1 MEKADVIKLL
11 AIDDKPDNLTTLSA
25 VVRDALPRT
34 RVLIATN
41 GSAGIELAA
50 AEDPDVI
57 LLDIVMPG
65 MDGFEV
71 CRLLKADERIKDI
84 PVVFLTALKTD
95 TAGRVKA
102 LEVGGEGF
110 LAKPLETAELTAQI
124 KAMAKI
130 KAANRSRRTEKEHL
144 EALVEERTRE
154 MRESESRYRAMFA
167 NMASAN
173 CVDEIV
179 YEHGR
184 AVDYRIL
191 DVNPA
196 YERITGMRRQDAIG
210 ALASALYGLG
220 QAPFLDVCARVAETG
235 EPAEFETWFEPLQKY
250 LHITVGC
257 PKPGFFSTVFT
268 DITER
273 KRAEEKME
281 EQLHELQRWHN
292 VMLDR
297 EDRVIELKREVNE
310 LLAQAGKPPRY
321 SQEKS
326 FDRQGG
332 R

>member
-1 MEKADVIKLL
+1 MEKTDAIKLL

-25 VVRDALPRT
+25 VVREALPQT
-34 RVLIATN
+34 RVLTATN
-41 GSAGIELAA
+41 GPAGIELAA

-57 LLDIVMPG
+57 LLDILMPG

-71 CRLLKADERIKDI
+71 CRRLKADDRLKDI

-95 TAGRVKA
+95 IASRVKA
-102 LEVGGEGF
+102 LEDGAEGF

-124 KAMAKI
+124 QAMAKV
-130 KAANRSRRTEKEHL
+130 KAANRSQRTEKERL
-144 EALVEERTRE
+144 EILVAERTRE
-154 MRESESRYRAMFA
+154 LQESESRYRSMFE
-167 NMASAN
+167 NMASAS

-179 YEHGR
+179 YEDGR

-196 YERITGMRRQDAIG
+196 YEHITGIRRQEAAG

-220 QAPFLDVCARVAETG
+220 QAPFLDAYGRVAETG
-235 EPAEFETWFEPLQKY
+235 EPADFEAWFEPLQKH
-250 LHITVGC
+250 LHITAGR

-273 KRAEEKME
+273 KQAEEKMA
-281 EQLHELQRWHN
+281 EQLHDLQRWHN

-297 EDRVIELKREVNE
+297 EGRLIELKREVNE
-310 LLAQAGKPPRY
+310 LLGQAGKPPRY
-321 SQEKS
+321 PNAIS
-326 FDRQGG
+326 
-332 R
+332 